1 MLELTIPPRN
11 EDEWDSHLKEF
22 VKLQFKGATLRLEHS
37 LIAISKWEAK
47 YHKPYLENSDMT
59 AEELAYYVR
68 CMTITQS
75 VPDEVYDNL
84 TPENYNEIVEYIK
97 DPMTATWFSKGAKPD
112 GAGPQKKQ
120 VVTSELIYY
129 WMIAQN
135 IPVEFE
141 KWHLNRLMT
150 LIEVC
155 SIKNAEANGQTTK
168 KKLSQRDLAV
178 NNTKLNEMRRKAMH
192 TKG

>member
-1 MLELTIPPRN
+1 MLELTIPPK
-11 EDEWDSHLKEF
+11 EDAWDSHLKEF
-22 VKLQFKGATLRLEHS
+22 VKSDFKGATIRLEHS
-37 LIAISKWEAK
+37 LIAISKWESK
-47 YHKPYLENSDMT
+47 YHKPYLENTEMT

-68 CMTITQS
+68 CMTVTQS
-75 VPDEVYDNL
+75 VPNEVYENL
-84 TPENYNEIVEYIK
+84 TQDNYNEIVEYIK
-97 DPMTATWFSKGAKPD
+97 DPMTATWFSKGPVVEGGAK
-112 GAGPQKKQ
+112 KKQ

-155 SIKNAEANGQTTK
+155 SIKNAEANGQSTK
-168 KKLSQRDLAV
+168 KKVSQRDLAV

>member
-1 MLELTIPPRN
+1 MLELNVPPK
-11 EDEWDSHLKEF
+11 EDSWDSHLKEF
-22 VKLQFKGATLRLEHS
+22 VESKFKGANLRLEHS

-47 YHKPYLENSDMT
+47 YQKPFLENETMT
-59 AEELAYYVR
+59 PEELKYYVK
-68 CMTITQS
+68 CMTTTQS

-84 TPENYNEIVEYIK
+84 TPENYEEIAEYIK
-97 DPMTATWFSKGAKPD
+97 SPMTATWFAKDAPGMKKGPTR
-112 GAGPQKKQ
+112 KQ
-120 VVTSELIYY
+120 IVTSELIYY

-155 SIKNAEANGQTTK
+155 SIKNSEANGHGQNNK
-168 KKLSQRDLAV
+168 MSSKELAMRNKAINDARRKKL
-178 NNTKLNEMRRKAMH
+178 H

>member
-1 MLELTIPPRN
+1 MLELVIPPHN

-22 VKLQFKGATLRLEHS
+22 VKRDFKGATLRLEHS
-37 LIAISKWEAK
+37 LIAISKWESK
-47 YHKPYLENSDMT
+47 YHKPYLENTDMT
-59 AEELAYYVR
+59 AEELAYYVK
-68 CMTITQS
+68 CMTVTQS
-75 VPDEVYDNL
+75 VPEEVYENL
-84 TPENYNEIVEYIK
+84 TPENYNDIVEYIK
-97 DPMTATWFSKGAKPD
+97 DPMTATWFAKQPAVEGASR
-112 GAGPQKKQ
+112 KKQ

-155 SIKNAEANGQTTK
+155 SIKNAEANGQSTK